1 MVLILQI
8 KGKIK
13 VTDYN
18 DALIP
23 SKRLLEKHIGV
34 LYKSCLTNETINEI
48 GFISSLNGDS
58 YLEPIKDL
66 SGKNIRGYRARY
78 NEEVI
83 KENKYPS
90 KEGFT
95 PKYRP
100 SENLGNAFFYPHL
113 RTIKSWAE
121 MASDTSIPIFFT
133 EGGKK
138 ATLLA
143 QEGYAAIGIF
153 GVWNWRKKEKVKN
166 SDGEEKEE
174 SVPIDDFNDIKWK
187 GRTAY
192 ILFDSDKYKNISV
205 LLAEAS
211 LAEYLKELKANVKIV
226 NLPYDKEA
234 KGIDDFYFKHGKQ
247 AQEKFEEIILRATPV
262 SLGSLN
268 QAFFEKR
275 KDEIPH
281 YLAEFIKHDR
291 KVINTNIGFYIYE
304 NGCYKRIDSEDYFKQ
319 IAAESLKSADLI
331 PKAYTLTE
339 TVKLLATYCLVSEQ
353 DFNPGHM
360 HNVKNGT
367 LKLNLE
373 DRAIDFIK
381 HSNSHFLNYM
391 ADVDYDSYADT
402 SQAIDFLKSIIPD
415 ENHRLIALEAMG
427 FAIFPDLRN
436 KLDYTKVNLEYGEG
450 SNGKSIFTDFRQ
462 RLIGAEICASLP
474 IDDLLKRDNRF
485 AASNLYKKRANFS
498 TENESSFIR
507 ESSILKQISS
517 GKSGDKVPI
526 EFKHKQTFF
535 ASINLVLFFA
545 INKPPVLPANR
556 TFALERRIQVINF
569 PNRFTELP
577 KEGEFKANPML
588 GNQEYS
594 RPIVNGLLL
603 LVLNAVKEML
613 QRGSIWQVGTDETL
627 REAILKGSHKEQ
639 FFEENIVFDS
649 NGEIASDDLHS
660 AYISYC
666 VEEGIAQENQ
676 NKNGS
681 IRIIWMDENFDKA
694 CKSTHALS
702 KWVKTRFKGKCDS
715 DFVKNSKGARVR
727 GLKGIKLK
735 NKNVENEVCNRAV
748 SNNEELSQNNTLH
761 SCTVKNE
768 QLPIINKELI
778 EPLKNIKMTDVLK
791 KELEGDT
798 AKSN

>member
-1 MVLILQI
+1 MLIRNER
-8 KGKIK
+8 GKIK
-13 VTDYN
+13 VDDYEK
-18 DALIP
+18 ALTP
-23 SKRLLEKHIGV
+23 GRELLKKHRDV

-66 SGKNIRGYRARY
+66 SGQKIKGYRARY
-78 NEEVI
+78 DSEVVL
-83 KENKYPS
+83 ENKYPS
-90 KEGFT
+90 KEGIT
-95 PKYRP
+95 PRYRAG
-100 SENLGNAFFYPHL
+100 ENLGNAFFYPHL
-113 RTIKSWAE
+113 SKIKPWVEIAKDITIP
-121 MASDTSIPIFFT
+121 TYIT
-133 EGGKK
+133 EGAKK

-143 QEGYAAIGIF
+143 QSGFAAIGIF
-153 GVWNWRKKEKVKN
+153 GVWNWKKTETIKN
-166 SDGEEKEE
+166 KEGQEEEC
-174 SVPIDDFNDIKWK
+174 SVPIEDFNDIKWK
-187 GRTAY
+187 GRTVY
-192 ILFDSDKYKNISV
+192 ILFDSDKYKNINV

-211 LAEYLKELKANVKIV
+211 FAAYLKELKANVKII
-226 NLPYDKEA
+226 NLPNDIEA

-247 AQEKFEEIILRATPV
+247 AQEKFEEIISRATPV
-262 SLGSLN
+262 PLGFLN

-291 KVINTNIGFYIYE
+291 KVINTNIGFYVYE
-304 NGCYKRIDSEDYFKQ
+304 NGCYKRVDSEDYFKQ
-319 IAAESLKSADLI
+319 IAAEYLKSASLI
-331 PKAYTLTE
+331 PKAYTLNE
-339 TVKLLATYCLVSEQ
+339 TVKLLSTYCLVPEQ

-373 DRAIDFIK
+373 DGSIDFIK
-381 HSNSHFLNYM
+381 HLSIHFLNYV
-391 ADVDYDSYADT
+391 ADVDYDPYADT

-436 KLDYTKVNLEYGEG
+436 KIDYTKVNLEYGEG

-462 RLIGAEICASLP
+462 RLIGVEICASLP

-517 GKSGDKVPI
+517 GKSGDKVSI
-526 EFKHKQTFF
+526 EFKHKQAFF

-545 INKPPVLPANR
+545 INKPPVLPASR

-613 QRGSIWQVGTDETL
+613 KRGTIWQVGTEETL

-649 NGEIASDDLHS
+649 GVEIASDDLYT
-660 AYISYC
+660 AYVSYC

-681 IRIIWMDENFDKA
+681 LKIIWMDENFDKA
-694 CKSTHALS
+694 CKTPHALS
-702 KWVKTRFKGKCDS
+702 KWIKSRFKGKCDS
-715 DFVKNSKGARVR
+715 SFVKNSKGARVR
-727 GLKGIKLK
+727 GFKGIKLK
-735 NKNVENEVCNRAV
+735 NKNVEDELCNRAA
-748 SNNEELSQNNTLH
+748 SNNAELSSNNQLH
-761 SCTVKNE
+761 TCTVESE

-791 KELEGDT
+791 KELET
-798 AKSN
+798 NAVKQN